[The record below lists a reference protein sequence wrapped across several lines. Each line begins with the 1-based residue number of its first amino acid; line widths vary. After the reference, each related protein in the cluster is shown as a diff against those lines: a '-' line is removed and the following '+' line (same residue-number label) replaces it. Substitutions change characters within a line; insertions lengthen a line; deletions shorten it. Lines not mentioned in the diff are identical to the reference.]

1 MDGGVPRRQRDVQAG
16 GTRGDSLAQTFRVS
30 SHQPSLIRRFR
41 REQSGMRR
49 PSWRLDPGLR
59 DHNL

>member
-1 MDGGVPRRQRDVQAG
+1 MDGRVPRRQRDVQAG
-16 GTRGDSLAQTFRVS
+16 RTRGDSLAQTFRVS

-49 PSWRLDPGLR
+49 QSELVEA
-59 DHNL
+59 